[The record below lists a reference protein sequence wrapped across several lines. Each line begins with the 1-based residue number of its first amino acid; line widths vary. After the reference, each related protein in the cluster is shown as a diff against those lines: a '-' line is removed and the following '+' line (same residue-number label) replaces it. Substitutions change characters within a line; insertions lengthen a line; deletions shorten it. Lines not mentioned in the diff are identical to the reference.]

1 MNKIVFVIMISILSL
16 SAKAQNTVQDVLSAI
31 EKNNPV
37 LKANEQFF
45 EAQNLGF
52 KAQTN
57 LDNPELEWEKSFSSD
72 EGKPYE
78 ILVSQSFDFPTSYLY
93 KNQLKKAQIANTEN
107 YKAKSRQEILLEAK
121 LLCIKLIYY
130 NKQKAEL
137 SNRLNNAERLNDL
150 FQKRLEEGDATIL
163 EANKIKMLRLNTANQ
178 LKMIESKVSNLTDDL
193 IKLNGGKQ
201 IDLNLHEYPLMSIDQ
216 DMKELLTQSLNA
228 DPQLKLLST
237 KEEISSKE
245 TSLVKT
251 NSLPKFSIG
260 YRYLNSDIMKQ
271 ANGIKLGLS
280 IPLWENKNKVKR
292 ARLLEQFSREE
303 YIIGKMELENKF
315 LKLFRNFLNLEK
327 SMKEY
332 EGVFTEKHYDTLLQK
347 ALTLGEISSIEYF
360 TENIYYYESVD
371 TYLEIEHEYYKTM
384 SELLK
389 FRL

>member
-107 YKAKSRQEILLEAK
+107 YKAKSRQDILLEAK

-137 SNRLNNAERLNDL
+137 QSRLTNAERLNDL

-201 IDLNLHEYPLMSIDQ
+201 IDLNLLEYPLMSIDQ
-216 DMKELLTQSLNA
+216 GMKELLTQSLNA

-237 KEEISSKE
+237 KEEISAKE

-292 ARLLEQFSREE
+292 ARLLEQFNREE
-303 YIIGKMELENKF
+303 YLIGKMELENKF

-332 EGVFTEKHYDTLLQK
+332 KGVFTEKHYDTLLQK
-347 ALTLGEISSIEYF
+347 ALTLGEISSIEYL

>member
-121 LLCIKLIYY
+121 LLCINLIYY

-137 SNRLNNAERLNDL
+137 NNRLSNAEKLNDL

-216 DMKELLTQSLNA
+216 GMKELLTQSLNA

-237 KEEISSKE
+237 KEEISAKE

-260 YRYLNSDIMKQ
+260 YRYLNSDILKQ

-303 YIIGKMELENKF
+303 YLIGKMELENKF

>member
-1 MNKIVFVIMISILSL
+1 MILILGL
-16 SAKAQNTVQDVLSAI
+16 STKAQNTVQDVLSAI

-45 EAQNLGF
+45 EAKNLGF
-52 KAQTN
+52 KSQTN
-57 LDNPELEWEKSFSSD
+57 LANPELEWEKSFSSE

-93 KNQLKKAQIANTEN
+93 KNQIKKAQIANTEN
-107 YKAKSRQEILLEAK
+107 YKAKSRQDILLEAK
-121 LLCIKLIYY
+121 LLCINLIYY

-137 SNRLNNAERLNDL
+137 ESRLISSESLDDL
-150 FQKRLEEGDATIL
+150 FQKRLAEGDATIL

-178 LKMIESKVSNLTDDL
+178 LKMINAKVSNLSDDL
-193 IKLNGGKQ
+193 TKLNGGKQ
-201 IDLNLHEYPLMSIDQ
+201 IEFKLLEYPLMSINQ
-216 DMKELLTQSLNA
+216 EMKDLLTQSLSA

-237 KEEISSKE
+237 KEEISAKE

-260 YRYLNSDIMKQ
+260 YRYLNSDVMKQ

-303 YIIGKMELENKF
+303 YLIGKMELENKF
-315 LKLFRNFLNLEK
+315 LKLFRNFLNLEE
-327 SMKEY
+327 SLKEY
-332 EGVFTEKHYDTLLQK
+332 EAIFTEKGYDTLLQK
-347 ALTLGEISSIEYF
+347 ALTHGEISSIEYL

-371 TYLEIEHEYYKTM
+371 TFLEIEHEYYKTM

-389 FRL
+389 FHL

>member
-1 MNKIVFVIMISILSL
+1 MISFLGLST
-16 SAKAQNTVQDVLSAI
+16 KAQNTVQDVLSAI

-57 LDNPELEWEKSFSSD
+57 LANPELEWEKSFSSD

-78 ILVSQSFDFPTSYLY
+78 ILISQSFDFPTSYLY
-93 KNQLKKAQIANTEN
+93 KNQLKKAKIANTEN
-107 YKAKSRQEILLEAK
+107 YKSKSRQDILLEAK

-137 SNRLNNAERLNDL
+137 NNRLSSAEKLNDL
-150 FQKRLEEGDATIL
+150 FQKRLTEGDATIL

-178 LKMIESKVSNLTDDL
+178 LKMTNSKLANLTDDL

-201 IDLNLHEYPLMSIDQ
+201 IEFKLLEYPLMHIDQ
-216 DMKELLTQSLNA
+216 EMKDLLTQSLNA

-237 KEEISSKE
+237 NEEISAKE

-303 YIIGKMELENKF
+303 YFIGKMELENKF
-315 LKLFRNFLNLEK
+315 LKLFRNFLNLEE
-327 SMKEY
+327 SLKEY
-332 EGVFTEKHYDTLLQK
+332 EGIFTDKPYDTLLQK
-347 ALTLGEISSIEYF
+347 ALTHGEISSIEYL

-371 TYLEIEHEYYKTM
+371 TYLEIEHEYYKTI

>member
-315 LKLFRNFLNLEK
+315 LKLFRNFLNLKK

>member
-1 MNKIVFVIMISILSL
+1 MISILSL

-121 LLCIKLIYY
+121 LLCINLIYY

-137 SNRLNNAERLNDL
+137 NNRLSNAEKLNDL

-216 DMKELLTQSLNA
+216 GMKELLTQSLNA

-237 KEEISSKE
+237 KEEISAKE

-260 YRYLNSDIMKQ
+260 YRYLNSDILKQ

-303 YIIGKMELENKF
+303 YLIGKMELENKF

>member
-93 KNQLKKAQIANTEN
+93 KNQLKKAKIANTEN

-130 NKQKAEL
+130 NKKKAEL
-137 SNRLNNAERLNDL
+137 NNRLNNAERLNDL

-193 IKLNGGKQ
+193 VKLNGGKQ
-201 IDLNLHEYPLMSIDQ
+201 IDPNLHEYPLMSIDQ
-216 DMKELLTQSLNA
+216 GMKELLTQSLNA
-228 DPQLKLLST
+228 DPRLKLLST
-237 KEEISSKE
+237 KEEISAKE
-245 TSLVKT
+245 TSLIKT

>member
-1 MNKIVFVIMISILSL
+1 MNRVIFVIMISILGL
-16 SAKAQNTVQDVLSAI
+16 STKAQNTVQDVLSAI

-37 LKANEQFF
+37 LKANKQFF

-52 KAQTN
+52 KSQTN
-57 LDNPELEWEKSFSSD
+57 LANPELEWEKSFSSE

-78 ILVSQSFDFPTSYLY
+78 ILLSQSFDFPTSYLY
-93 KNQLKKAQIANTEN
+93 KNQIKKAQIANTEN
-107 YKAKSRQEILLEAK
+107 YKAKSRQDILLEAK
-121 LLCIKLIYY
+121 LLCINLIYY

-137 SNRLNNAERLNDL
+137 ESRLISSESLDDL
-150 FQKRLEEGDATIL
+150 FQKRLAEGDATIL

-178 LKMIESKVSNLTDDL
+178 LKMINTKVSNLSDDL
-193 IKLNGGKQ
+193 TKLNGGKQ
-201 IDLNLHEYPLMSIDQ
+201 IEFKLLEYPLMSINQ
-216 DMKELLTQSLNA
+216 EMKDLLTQSLSA

-237 KEEISSKE
+237 KEEISAKE

-260 YRYLNSDIMKQ
+260 YRYLNSDVMQQ

-303 YIIGKMELENKF
+303 YLIGKMELENKF
-315 LKLFRNFLNLEK
+315 LKLFRNFLNLEE
-327 SMKEY
+327 SLKEY
-332 EGVFTEKHYDTLLQK
+332 EAIFNEKDYDTLLQK
-347 ALTLGEISSIEYF
+347 ALTHGEISSIEYL

>member
-137 SNRLNNAERLNDL
+137 NNRLNNAERLNDL

-193 IKLNGGKQ
+193 VKLNGGKQ

-216 DMKELLTQSLNA
+216 GMKELLTQSLNA
-228 DPQLKLLST
+228 DPRLKLLST
-237 KEEISSKE
+237 KEEISAKE
-245 TSLVKT
+245 TSLIKT

>member
-1 MNKIVFVIMISILSL
+1 MNKIVFVIMISILGL

-78 ILVSQSFDFPTSYLY
+78 ILVSQNFDFPTSYLY

>member
-1 MNKIVFVIMISILSL
+1 MNRIIFVIMISFLGL

-57 LDNPELEWEKSFSSD
+57 LANPELEWEKSFSSD

-78 ILVSQSFDFPTSYLY
+78 ILISQSFDFPTSYLY
-93 KNQLKKAQIANTEN
+93 KNQLKKAKIANTEN
-107 YKAKSRQEILLEAK
+107 YKAKSRQDILLEAK

-137 SNRLNNAERLNDL
+137 NNRLNSAEKLNDL
-150 FQKRLEEGDATIL
+150 FQKRLTEGDATIL

-178 LKMIESKVSNLTDDL
+178 LKMTNSKLANLTDDL

-201 IDLNLHEYPLMSIDQ
+201 IEFKLLEYPLMSIDQ
-216 DMKELLTQSLNA
+216 EMKDLLTQSLNA

-237 KEEISSKE
+237 KEKISAKE

-251 NSLPKFSIG
+251 NSLPKLSIG
-260 YRYLNSDIMKQ
+260 YRYLNSDIAKQ

-303 YIIGKMELENKF
+303 HLIGKMELENKF
-315 LKLFRNFLNLEK
+315 LKLFRNFLNLEE
-327 SMKEY
+327 SLKEY
-332 EGVFTEKHYDTLLQK
+332 EGIFTDKPYDTLLQK
-347 ALTLGEISSIEYF
+347 ALTYGEISSIEYL

-371 TYLEIEHEYYKTM
+371 TYLEIEHEYYKTI

>member
-1 MNKIVFVIMISILSL
+1 M
-16 SAKAQNTVQDVLSAI
+16 
-31 EKNNPV
+31 
-37 LKANEQFF
+37 
-45 EAQNLGF
+45 G
-52 KAQTN
+52 
-57 LDNPELEWEKSFSSD
+57 KSFSSD

-315 LKLFRNFLNLEK
+315 LKLFRNFLNLKK